1 MGESFYEVKLAIG
14 YHLNDTEDRPKSSG
28 SLSFSAIS
36 VAWVNRC
43 RRNIKILDAAE
54 ILGRKSTLYN
64 QILSASLPKD
74 VDCIALKC
82 CVIFPFFSL
91 FRSLKSYLGWI
102 ILQPLALKRL
112 KLNLESRVQSN
123 LHVLRGTVLSGHP
136 VSNGRFSKSRN
147 LLPFTTV
154 ISQLY

>member
-1 MGESFYEVKLAIG
+1 MRNVLYLRRTSEHQKESKGHKVIERCEAVPFPPMPVSLTG
-14 YHLNDTEDRPKSSG
+14 KSEN
-28 SLSFSAIS
+28 FPIFQP
-36 VAWVNRC
+36 
-43 RRNIKILDAAE
+43 
-54 ILGRKSTLYN
+54 TLYN
-64 QILSASLPKD
+64 QILSAFLPKD
-74 VDCIALKC
+74 VNCIALKC

-112 KLNLESRVQSN
+112 KLNLESQVQSN